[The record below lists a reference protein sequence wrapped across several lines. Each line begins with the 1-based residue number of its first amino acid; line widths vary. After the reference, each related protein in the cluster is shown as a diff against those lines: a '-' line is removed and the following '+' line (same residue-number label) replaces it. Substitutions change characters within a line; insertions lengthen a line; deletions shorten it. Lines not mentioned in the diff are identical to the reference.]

1 MANAPRLN
9 LLDRALKEIAPGL
22 AARRLAS
29 RMTVERLELSR
40 RDYDGATQGRLTS
53 DWRARNL
60 SANSEIEVAGP
71 ILRARARD
79 LVRNNPI
86 AANGVQVLVSNLVG
100 TGIRPRAKTNSA
112 RRNARLDALW
122 AEFCARCDF
131 YGHTDFHG
139 LTALAVRQMVEG
151 GDSLILQRMLP
162 KAGLSVPLQ
171 LEVKEADHLD
181 EAKIETAKPG
191 GVRISQGIEYD
202 SDGRRV
208 AYWLHPEHPGDATR
222 NLRQAYQ
229 SVRVPADQVVHLF
242 ERQRTQDRG
251 VTWLSPILKAARE
264 MDDWQ
269 LAELVRKKT
278 EACMVGMV
286 LGDEDD
292 GSLAPKVT
300 LADGSQAQNFAPGMI
315 GYTSGAR
322 DVKFNQPAATGGVR
336 EWHSTHLHIMAAG
349 LRVPYCLLTGDLSK
363 ANFSSSR
370 VGLNEFRRFIEMTQW
385 GLIIP
390 RFCQPV
396 WDWFVQAAYLAG
408 KIDVETAAVEWAPPR
423 FESVNPKQDA
433 EADLIEVRAGFAST
447 PQMIARRGYD
457 PAEVIREQ
465 QEYLRQIGAAGI
477 TVESDPS
484 KMTAAGQAQASAA
497 GQQDSGAAQQDGAAS
512 PDAAQN

>member
-1 MANAPRLN
+1 MTESPRLN
-9 LLDRALKEIAPGL
+9 LLDRALREIAPGF
-22 AARRLAS
+22 AAKRLAS
-29 RMTVERLELSR
+29 RMTVDRLEIAR
-40 RDYDGATQGRLTS
+40 REYDGASQGRLTAG
-53 DWRARNL
+53 WRARNL

-100 TGIRPRAKTNSA
+100 TGIRPRAKTGNA
-112 RRNARLDALW
+112 RRNARIDNLW
-122 AEFCARCDF
+122 TEFAAQCDF
-131 YGHTDFHG
+131 HGHTDFHG

-151 GDSLILQRMLP
+151 GDALVVQRMLP
-162 KAGLSVPLQ
+162 RSALGVPLQ

-181 EAKIETAKPG
+181 EAKIETAATG
-191 GVRISQGIEYD
+191 GRRISQGIEYD
-202 SDGRRV
+202 NDGRRV

-222 NLRQAYQ
+222 NLRQGYQ

-242 ERQRTQDRG
+242 ERQRAQDRG
-251 VTWLSPILKAARE
+251 VTWLAPILKSARE

-278 EACMVGMV
+278 EACMVGVV
-286 LGDEDD
+286 LGDEED
-292 GSLAPKVT
+292 GVLAPKIT
-300 LADGSQAQNFAPGMI
+300 LADGSNAQQFAPGMI
-315 GYTSGAR
+315 GYVSGAR
-322 DVKFNQPAATGGVR
+322 DVKFNQPSSTGGVR
-336 EWHSTHLHIMAAG
+336 EWHGVHLHIMAAG
-349 LRVPYCLLTGDLSK
+349 LRVPYCVLTGDLSE

-408 KIDVETAAVEWAPPR
+408 KIDVESASVEWSPPR

-433 EADLIEVRAGFAST
+433 EADLIEVRAGFATT

-465 QEYLRQIGAAGI
+465 QEYLEQIGAAGI

-484 KMTAAGQAQASAA
+484 KVTKGGQTQVDAA
-497 GQQDSGAAQQDGAAS
+497 GQQNNNAAQQSGAAS
-512 PDAAQN
+512 PGASQD